1 MKQVT
6 RRAKLFLN
14 PADRDQAPS
23 VLGSPGDANYGVLAQ
38 LTWLPI
44 TIFLP
49 HSQLFPWFPDHE
61 EGKNVGEEKDEME
74 GEKDKKWN
82 V

>member
-1 MKQVT
+1 M
-6 RRAKLFLN
+6 N
-14 PADRDQAPS
+14 PADRDQASS
-23 VLGSPGDANYGVLAQ
+23 VFRSPGNAMHWNANDGVPAQ
-38 LTWLPI
+38 LMWLPI